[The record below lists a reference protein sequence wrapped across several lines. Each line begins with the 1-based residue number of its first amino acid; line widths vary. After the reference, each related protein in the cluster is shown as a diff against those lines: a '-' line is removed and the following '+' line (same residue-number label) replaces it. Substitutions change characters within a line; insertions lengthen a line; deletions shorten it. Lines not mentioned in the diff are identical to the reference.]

1 MRYHK
6 LLRNLRWM
14 ALRPFFVKNKNIAY
28 KRMAASVLIAS
39 LVIMGIQPVMAYAA
53 GTETT
58 SASSDHITI
67 GSSNQ
72 SYRKYLSGIENQT
85 MTGESIEISG
95 VSYTSGEYIN
105 IVDLPDNLGQALM
118 TEENS
123 TVTWQFTIP
132 VSGMYGFKVDYY
144 PLEGHGSEI
153 QRSVQIDGETIVA
166 ELESISFPR
175 IFKDEKPIERVEAG
189 DDIRYAQVEIKES
202 LTASIADSNGFYGDA
217 LYFYFDAGVHTISF
231 TGIQE
236 PMAVEK
242 ITVFSE
248 EDSYLSYADYL
259 KETNAKEVSGRLQ
272 DGIRI
277 YEAEDMYRKSDSG
290 IYGTSDISSPEN
302 SPYDYSSQKLNVIGG
317 DKWCS
322 VGQWVSYEIEVPET
336 GYYNIGFRYRQQNA
350 RQAVRRLTIDGE
362 VPFKEAG
369 NIVFA
374 KDDSWQV
381 SLAGGDD
388 PYSFY
393 LTEGKHEIRLEV
405 VMGDIRDSLIDGK
418 EILDQL
424 NQINWSLMTVL
435 GTEPD
440 TNRDYQLDTYM
451 PDIMPKLSA
460 CAEDLREIVASWIEI
475 SDQRDS
481 AVAQVEQLAEL
492 LEELAK
498 KPSKIPSK
506 YSYFRDSISSYATLI
521 EDEKRQPILLDYIFV
536 SEKGTELPKADSN
549 LFVKIKYGIL
559 RFFASFLHD
568 DSSLSGQ
575 ESGEASAEESI
586 TVWIG
591 NGLSGGRDQALVL
604 DRLIKQNFT
613 PDSGIHVKVQLVPAG
628 TILTATLAGKGPD
641 VALQL
646 TGSDPVNYAMRNA
659 VIPLSDFDDWQEV
672 ADRFAPET
680 FEGFTYRD
688 KVYAVPETMDFP
700 VLFYRKDIMQSL
712 GIDVHDLKSWDD
724 MIEALPTIQSN
735 NMNFAIP
742 ASYTS
747 FYMFLF
753 QNGGSLYNARGTK
766 SMLGE
771 KESLD
776 AFYTYMKFYKSYGLP
791 FSYSLETRIRSG
803 EMPIAVANYSVY
815 NVISISGP
823 EIAGLWS
830 MAPVPGTRR
839 DDGTID
845 ASVPVTCAGCSIMS
859 KAKDP
864 EKCWEFV
871 KWWTSAE
878 TQYQFGRE
886 LESTL
891 GSGARYNTANIEA
904 ISMLPWTAEERAV
917 ILDQMDT
924 LAGVPEI
931 PGGYMTSRNVDFAL
945 KAVYSKNSDAR
956 DTLRSYINAIDEEI
970 ALKREEFNLD

>member
-1 MRYHK
+1 MRDCRK
-6 LLRNLRWM
+6 AVVAILT
-14 ALRPFFVKNKNIAY
+14 
-28 KRMAASVLIAS
+28 AS
-39 LVIMGIQPVMAYAA
+39 LLLAGINPVAA
-53 GTETT
+53 NAARTETA
-58 SASSDHITI
+58 SASPNQITI

-72 SYRKYLSGIENQT
+72 SYRRYLSGIEEQA
-85 MTGESIEISG
+85 MTGERVVISG
-95 VSYTSGEYIN
+95 VSYAGGEHIS

-118 TEENS
+118 TEEDS

-132 VSGMYGFKVDYY
+132 KSGMYGFKVDYY
-144 PLEGHGSEI
+144 PLEGHGSKI
-153 QRSVQIDGETIVA
+153 QRGIQIDGETTVA
-166 ELESISFPR
+166 ELENINFPR
-175 IFKDEKPIERVEAG
+175 VFKDGKPIERVEG
-189 DDIRYAQVEIKES
+189 GNDIRYAQVEIKES
-202 LTASIADSNGFYGDA
+202 LTANIADSNGLYGDA

-236 PMAVEK
+236 PMAVET

-248 EDSYLSYADYL
+248 EDSGRSYDDYL
-259 KETNAKEVSGRLQ
+259 KETSAKEVSGRLK
-272 DGIRI
+272 DGILI
-277 YEAEDMYRKSDSG
+277 YEAENMYRKSDSG
-290 IYGTSDISSPEN
+290 IYGTTDISSPEN
-302 SPYDYSSQKLNVIGG
+302 SPYDYSFQKLNVIGG
-317 DKWCS
+317 DKWNS
-322 VGQWVSYEIEVPET
+322 VGQWVSYEVEVPET

-350 RQAVRRLTIDGE
+350 RQAVRRLMIDGE
-362 VPFKEAG
+362 VPFEEAG
-369 NIVFA
+369 NIVFE
-374 KDDSWQV
+374 KEDSWQV
-381 SLAGGDD
+381 SLVGGDD

-405 VMGDIRDSLIDGK
+405 VMGDMRDSLIDGK
-418 EILDQL
+418 EILDEL

-460 CAEDLREIVASWIEI
+460 CGEGLREIVAAWIGI

-492 LEELAK
+492 LEELAQ
-498 KPSKIPSK
+498 KPAAIPSK

-521 EDEKRQPILLDYIFV
+521 EDQKRQPILMDYLFL
-536 SEKGTELPKADSN
+536 SEKDAKLPKADAN
-549 LFVKIKYGIL
+549 FFVKLKYGIL

-568 DSSLSGQ
+568 DSSLSG
-575 ESGEASAEESI
+575 EAAEEEAI

-604 DRLIKQNFT
+604 DRLIRQNFT
-613 PDSGIHVKVQLVPAG
+613 PDSGIPVNVQLVPAG

-680 FEGFTYRD
+680 LEGFTYQG

-712 GIDVHDLKSWDD
+712 GIDVSDLNTWDD
-724 MIEALPTIQSN
+724 MIAALPTIQSN

-742 ASYTS
+742 ATYTS

-753 QNGGSLYNARGTK
+753 QNGGSLYDAQGTK
-766 SMLGE
+766 SMLGQ

-776 AFYTYMKFYKSYGLP
+776 AFHTYMKFYKSYGLP

-830 MAPVPGTRR
+830 MAPIPGTRR
-839 DDGTID
+839 GDGTVD
-845 ASVPVTCAGCSIMS
+845 TSAPVTCAGCAIMS
-859 KAKDP
+859 KAENP

-904 ISMLPWTAEERAV
+904 ISMLPWNVEERGV
-917 ILDQMDT
+917 ILDQLDH
-924 LAGVPEI
+924 LAGVPEV

-956 DTLRSYINAIDEEI
+956 DTLRSYIHAIDEEI
-970 ALKREEFNLD
+970 ALKREEFKLTVQP

>member
-1 MRYHK
+1 MRHHK
-6 LLRNLRWM
+6 RAV
-14 ALRPFFVKNKNIAY
+14 ALA
-28 KRMAASVLIAS
+28 LTAS
-39 LVIMGIQPVMAYAA
+39 LLVAGIDSAAVDAA
-53 GTETT
+53 GEKTT
-58 SASSDHITI
+58 SSSPNQITI

-72 SYRKYLSGIENQT
+72 SYRKYLSGIEDQT
-85 MTGESIEISG
+85 VTGEIIEISG
-95 VSYTSGEYIN
+95 ISYASGEHISN
-105 IVDLPDNLGQALM
+105 VDLPDNLGQALM
-118 TEENS
+118 TEEDS

-132 VSGMYGFKVDYY
+132 ESGMYGFEVAYY
-144 PLEGHGSEI
+144 PLEGHGSRI

-166 ELESISFPR
+166 ELESVSFPR
-175 IFKDEKPIERVEAG
+175 VFRDEKPIERVDG
-189 DDIRYAQVEIKES
+189 GNDIRFAQVEIKEPM
-202 LTASIADSNGFYGDA
+202 TANIADSNGFYGDA
-217 LYFYFDAGVHTISF
+217 LYFYFEPGVHTISF
-231 TGIQE
+231 AGIQE

-242 ITVFSE
+242 ITVFSQKRSCRSY
-248 EDSYLSYADYL
+248 EDYLS
-259 KETNAKEVSGRLQ
+259 ETRAETISGRLQ
-272 DGIRI
+272 NGILI
-277 YEAEDMYRKSDSG
+277 YEAENMYRKSDSG
-290 IYGTSDISSPEN
+290 IYGTTDISSPQN
-302 SPYDYSSQKLNVIGG
+302 SPYDYSFQKLNVIGG
-317 DKWCS
+317 DKWSS
-322 VGQWVSYEIEVPET
+322 VGQWVSYEVAVPET

-362 VPFKEAG
+362 VPFAEAG
-369 NIVFA
+369 NIVFEKA
-374 KDDSWQV
+374 DSWQV

-393 LTEGKHEIRLEV
+393 LTEGTHEIRLEV
-405 VMGDIRDSLIDGK
+405 VMGEIKESLIDGK

-460 CAEDLREIVASWIEI
+460 CGEGLREIVTAWTGI

-481 AVAQVEQLAEL
+481 AVAQVEQLAQL
-492 LEELAK
+492 LEELAQ
-498 KPSKIPSK
+498 KPASIPSK
-506 YSYFRDSISSYATLI
+506 YSYFRDSISAYATLI
-521 EDEKRQPILLDYIFV
+521 EDQKKQPILLDYLFI
-536 SEKGTELPKADSN
+536 SEKGASLPKADAN
-549 LFVKIKYGIL
+549 FFVKLKYGML
-559 RFFASFLHD
+559 RFFASFWHD
-568 DSSLSGQ
+568 ESSLT
-575 ESGEASAEESI
+575 GEAAEEEAI

-604 DRLIKQNFT
+604 DRLIQQNFT
-613 PDSGIHVKVQLVPAG
+613 PDSGIPVNVQLVPAG

-659 VIPLSDFDDWQEV
+659 VIPLSDFDDWPEV
-672 ADRFAPET
+672 AGRFAPET
-680 FEGFTYRD
+680 LEGFTYLD

-712 GIDVHDLKSWDD
+712 GIDISDLKTWDD
-724 MIEALPTIQSN
+724 MIAALPTIQSN

-742 ASYTS
+742 ATYTS

-753 QNGGSLYNARGTK
+753 QNGGSLYDDQGTK
-766 SMLGE
+766 SMLGK

-830 MAPVPGTRR
+830 MAPIPGTRSG
-839 DDGTID
+839 DGTID
-845 ASVPVTCAGCSIMS
+845 ASAPVTCAGCSIMS
-859 KAKDP
+859 NAEDP

-904 ISMLPWTAEERAV
+904 ISMLPWTAQERGV
-917 ILDQMDT
+917 ILDQLEQ
-924 LAGVPEI
+924 LAGVPEV

-956 DTLRSYINAIDEEI
+956 DTLRSYIHAIDEEI
-970 ALKREEFNLD
+970 LLKREEFNLTVQP

>member
-6 LLRNLRWM
+6 R
-14 ALRPFFVKNKNIAY
+14 AV
-28 KRMAASVLIAS
+28 ASVLALS
-39 LVIMGIQPVMAYAA
+39 LFLAGIQPVTAKAA
-53 GTETT
+53 TEKTETA
-58 SASSDHITI
+58 SANQITI

-72 SYRKYLSGIENQT
+72 SYRKYLSGIEDQT
-85 MTGESIEISG
+85 VTGENVEISG
-95 VSYTSGEYIN
+95 VSYTSGEHIS
-105 IVDLPDNLGQALM
+105 IVDLPDDLGQALM

-123 TVTWQFTIP
+123 DVTWQFTIP
-132 VSGMYGFKVDYY
+132 TSGMYGFRVDYY
-144 PLEGHGSEI
+144 PLDGHASEI
-153 QRSVQIDGETIVA
+153 QRSVRIDGETTVA
-166 ELESISFPR
+166 ELESVSFPR
-175 IFKDEKPIERVEAG
+175 VFKDEKPIERVDG
-189 DDIRYAQVEIKES
+189 GNDIRYAQVEIKES
-202 LTASIADSNGFYGDA
+202 LTANVADSNGFYGDA
-217 LYFYFDAGVHTISF
+217 LYFYLDAGVHTISF
-231 TGIQE
+231 AGIQE

-248 EDSYLSYADYL
+248 EDSYISYDDYL
-259 KETNAKEVSGRLQ
+259 KETNAEAVSGQLE
-272 DGIRI
+272 DGILI
-277 YEAEDMYRKSDSG
+277 YEAENMYRKSDSG
-290 IYGTSDISSPEN
+290 IYGASDISSPEN
-302 SPYDYSSQKLNVIGG
+302 SPYDYASQKLNVIGG
-317 DKWCS
+317 DKWRS
-322 VGQWVSYEIEVPET
+322 VGQWVSYEIEVPKT

-362 VPFKEAG
+362 VPFREAG
-369 NIVFA
+369 SIVFE

-388 PYSFY
+388 PYRFY
-393 LTEGKHEIRLEV
+393 LTEGTHEICLEV
-405 VMGDIRDSLIDGK
+405 VMGAVKDSLIDGK
-418 EILDQL
+418 EVLDEL

-440 TNRDYQLDTYM
+440 ANRDYQLDTYM
-451 PDIMPKLSA
+451 PDIMPKLSV
-460 CAEDLREIVASWIEI
+460 CAEELRKIVAAWTEI

-492 LEELAK
+492 LEKLAE
-498 KPSKIPSK
+498 KPATIPSK
-506 YSYFRDSISSYATLI
+506 YSYFRDFISSYATLI
-521 EDEKRQPILLDYIFV
+521 EDEKQQPILLDYIFV
-536 SEKGTELPKADSN
+536 SEEGAKLPKADAN

-559 RFFASFLHD
+559 RFFASFWHD
-568 DSSLSGQ
+568 DSSI
-575 ESGEASAEESI
+575 SGETSDEETI

-604 DRLIKQNFT
+604 ERLIKQSFT
-613 PDSGIHVKVQLVPAG
+613 PDSGIHVNLQLVPAG

-659 VIPLSDFDDWQEV
+659 VIPLSDFEDWQEV

-680 FEGFTYRD
+680 LEGLTYLD

-712 GIDVHDLKSWDD
+712 GIDVYDLKTWDD

-742 ASYTS
+742 AAYTS

-753 QNGGSLYNARGTK
+753 QNGGSLYNAQGTK

-830 MAPVPGTRR
+830 MAPIPGTRR
-839 DDGTID
+839 ADGTID
-845 ASVPVTCAGCSIMS
+845 ASAPVSCAGCSIMS

-878 TQYQFGRE
+878 TQYQYGRE

-904 ISMLPWTAEERAV
+904 ISMLPWTAEERTV
-917 ILDQMDT
+917 ILDQLEA
-924 LAGVPEI
+924 LAGVPEV

-945 KAVYSKNSDAR
+945 KAVYNKNSDAR

-970 ALKREEFNLD
+970 LLKREEFHLE